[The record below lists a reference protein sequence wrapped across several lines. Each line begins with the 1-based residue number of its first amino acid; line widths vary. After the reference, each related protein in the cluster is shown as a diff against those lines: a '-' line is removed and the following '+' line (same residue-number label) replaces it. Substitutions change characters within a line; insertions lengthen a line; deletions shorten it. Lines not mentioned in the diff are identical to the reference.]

1 MLWCC
6 YIVYC
11 QSQSSWV
18 YIILHA
24 VHIRCWEIRSICV
37 VEYWQIVSFRFPS
50 SSLRLLLVA
59 CAPIIFVVIHLGNLW
74 KLQHSSLPPQHLAI
88 RTTQELQDDF
98 ICLGGL
104 VDWMTMEI
112 MEIMEIMEHTTEN
125 PKHQTSNDGSAA
137 TNLLFLD
144 LTWSC

>member
-24 VHIRCWEIRSICV
+24 VHIHCWEIRSICV
-37 VEYWQIVSFRFPS
+37 VEYWHSELPI
-50 SSLRLLLVA
+50 
-59 CAPIIFVVIHLGNLW
+59 PIIIIACCWWLVHLSFLWWSILETFGNYSIQ
-74 KLQHSSLPPQHLAI
+74 KTPQHLAI
-88 RTTQELQDDF
+88 QTTQELQDDF

-104 VDWMTMEI
+104 VNWMTMEI

-125 PKHQTSNDGSAA
+125 PKHQTLDGSAA

-144 LTWSC
+144 LTWSY